1 MPEIALNQEN
11 SHRGAPL
18 LCLSVHTTLL
28 HTVTLVQEVQ
38 HKEERA
44 SFLSQVIRSWVQ
56 VPVLRPSVALP
67 PRGPQASNHSP
78 STLVIRRL
86 FVDEGI
92 SQIAQFRRRWGCRPS
107 CVFFCRIMPWCG
119 NVSCRR
125 PPLWSPSPGTCMF
138 SATIASLTAPP
149 PKPLLCAHQG
159 FPGGSPMGAKACSAA
174 SWWKAALRTRDV
186 GAKGQEWKTPQAFGY
201 SKSGWARVGDGLLPE
216 RLPLQFTELTGVS
229 VGAALAQLC
238 KTLLSWGWS
247 LGQFLVGSAGQ
258 NTGAKSP

>member
-67 PRGPQASNHSP
+67 PRGPQASNPSP

-107 CVFFCRIMPWCG
+107 CVFCLIVPWCG

-125 PPLWSPSPGTCMF
+125 PPLWSPAPSTCMF
-138 SATIASLTAPP
+138 WATIASLTAPP

-159 FPGGSPMGAKACSAA
+159 FPGGSPMGAELMESSLTHKRRGS
-174 SWWKAALRTRDV
+174 
-186 GAKGQEWKTPQAFGY
+186 KG
-201 SKSGWARVGDGLLPE
+201 ARVKNSPSFWLLEVRMSQSRGRSPAWEAAPPVHGAHWGLCGGCSCS
-216 RLPLQFTELTGVS
+216 TV
-229 VGAALAQLC
+229 
-238 KTLLSWGWS
+238 
-247 LGQFLVGSAGQ
+247 
-258 NTGAKSP
+258 